1 LGPCFND
8 GFQLGIEVVPFKM
21 LADVVVASH
30 LLIVL
35 FILLGVPLVYLGA
48 ALHWPWVRSRRWRM
62 LHLGAILLVAA
73 ESLLGITCPL
83 TVWEDAVRGRRTA
96 GGFIERWIDQ
106 LIFYDA
112 PAWVF
117 TMAYMAFAALV
128 LVAWFVVPPIR
139 QRRTNR

>member
-1 LGPCFND
+1 
-8 GFQLGIEVVPFKM
+8 M
-21 LADVVVASH
+21 LADVVVAFH

-48 ALHWPWVRSRRWRM
+48 ALHWTWVRSRRWRM
-62 LHLGAILLVAA
+62 LHLGAILFVAA

-83 TVWEDAVRGRRTA
+83 TVWEDALRGQRTD
-96 GGFIERWIDQ
+96 GGFLEGWIDQ

-117 TMAYMAFAALV
+117 TMAYTAFAALV
-128 LVAWFVVPPIR
+128 LVTWFVVPPIR
-139 QRRTNR
+139 QRRTNL

>member
-1 LGPCFND
+1 
-8 GFQLGIEVVPFKM
+8 M
-21 LADVVVASH
+21 LVDVVVAVH

-48 ALHWPWVRSRRWRM
+48 ALHWTWVRSRRWRM
-62 LHLGAILLVAA
+62 LHVGAILFVAA

-83 TVWEDAVRGRRTA
+83 TVWEDTLRDRRTA

-128 LVAWFVVPPIR
+128 LVTWILVPPTR
-139 QRRTNR
+139 QHRARDGT

>member
-1 LGPCFND
+1 
-8 GFQLGIEVVPFKM
+8 M
-21 LADVVVASH
+21 LADVVVAFH

-62 LHLGAILLVAA
+62 LHLGAILFVAA

-83 TVWEDAVRGRRTA
+83 TVWEDTLRGQRTA
-96 GGFIERWIDQ
+96 GGFLERWIDQ

-117 TMAYMAFAALV
+117 TTAYMAFAALV
-128 LVAWFVVPPIR
+128 LVSWFVVPPIR
-139 QRRTNR
+139 QRRTNL

>member
-1 LGPCFND
+1 
-8 GFQLGIEVVPFKM
+8 M
-21 LADVVVASH
+21 LADVVVAVH

-48 ALHWPWVRSRRWRM
+48 ALHWSWVRSWRWRI
-62 LHLGAILLVAA
+62 LHLGAILFVAA
-73 ESLLGITCPL
+73 ESLLGFTCPL
-83 TVWEDAVRGRRTA
+83 TVWEDTLRGRRSA

-117 TMAYMAFAALV
+117 TMAYIAFAALV
-128 LVAWFVVPPIR
+128 LVTWILVPPTR
-139 QRRTNR
+139 QHRARDGT

>member
-1 LGPCFND
+1 
-8 GFQLGIEVVPFKM
+8 M
-21 LADVVVASH
+21 LADVVVAFH

-62 LHLGAILLVAA
+62 LHLGAILFVAA

-83 TVWEDAVRGRRTA
+83 TVWEDMLRGQRTA
-96 GGFIERWIDQ
+96 GGFLERWIDQ

-117 TMAYMAFAALV
+117 TTAYMAFAALV
-128 LVAWFVVPPIR
+128 LVTWFVVPPIR
-139 QRRTNR
+139 QRRTNL